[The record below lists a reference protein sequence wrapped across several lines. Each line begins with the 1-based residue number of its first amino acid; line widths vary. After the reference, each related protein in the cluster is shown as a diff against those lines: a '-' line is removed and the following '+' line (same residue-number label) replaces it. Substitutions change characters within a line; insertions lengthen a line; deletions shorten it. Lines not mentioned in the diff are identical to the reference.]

1 MRSFLGYD
9 PVEKQHK
16 VLSVTIL
23 DKCVVEH
30 RILTLGT
37 GNMKWRLIECDITH
51 SSPGG
56 ACVCINGFLYYIAM
70 ASNVGDMIACF
81 DLRSEKYT
89 FVKALEI
96 GMHFAIL
103 INF

>member
-1 MRSFLGYD
+1 MGHTKLWGRFLMEAGLRSFLGYD

-70 ASNVGDMIACF
+70 ASNVGD
-81 DLRSEKYT
+81 
-89 FVKALEI
+89 
-96 GMHFAIL
+96 
-103 INF
+103 